1 MRTMHMR
8 RGGRGAM
15 AGWLLVGA
23 TMVSVC
29 QATPLAPEATS
40 ARDAVH
46 LEGTLSNDLDRRL
59 VGEVAQ
65 EVLRTGSGVTP
76 SGLGI
81 DNAFLDTRSLAHDEQ
96 LRERLRDD
104 TSNRMAWPGRPN
116 TVRNGD
122 ASAPD
127 IFRDA
132 LNSALRATQDAFFEG
147 GDAAFFSV
155 AGMDLTVMLKGDRR
169 GVTINGYELL
179 ASNQYGGQGS
189 DGFVRAAAET
199 ETTIGRARPELT
211 VRQYA
216 DDSSD
221 QRLFAEIRRFF
232 SDPINLGAILVILG
246 VWVVFSMASS
256 RARG

>member
-1 MRTMHMR
+1 MHTR

-15 AGWLLVGA
+15 AGSLLVGA
-23 TMVSVC
+23 TMVSLC
-29 QATPLAPEATS
+29 HATPLGPEASS
-40 ARDAVH
+40 ARDVAH
-46 LEGTLSNDLDRRL
+46 LEGTVSNDLDRRL

-65 EVLRTGSGVTP
+65 EVRRTGSGVTSRP
-76 SGLGI
+76 GI
-81 DNAFLDTRSLAHDEQ
+81 DNALLDTRSLAHNEQ
-96 LRERLRDD
+96 LRERLDI
-104 TSNRMAWPGRPN
+104 SNRLASPGRPN
-116 TVRNGD
+116 TVRNVD

-127 IFRDA
+127 IFREA
-132 LNSALRATQDAFFEG
+132 MNSALRATQEAFFEG

-169 GVTINGYELL
+169 GVSINGYELL

-189 DGFVRAAAET
+189 DVFVRAAAETT

-216 DDSSD
+216 DESSD